1 MTAPARTAR
10 AAPGKESALSRALST
25 HEDAQTFSASRS
37 GVNGSA
43 PIAGDSFLHGH
54 EATALSWLMNGGAEA
69 RKELAEFTEQHF
81 VMPANRSIFRAYCA
95 IANVGTETVP
105 DALAE
110 ELNRTGELAA
120 VGGKPAMISLWLQ
133 NPRPAQV
140 RYAVSEI
147 CRHHLQRRQAQ
158 LAERMLRRDVTPEQA
173 CAELQAI
180 ISDEQ
185 RDDRAELET
194 ILASRRFDAENPPLP
209 ALPRFKV
216 ENAVIST
223 PANLTAIQAQ
233 AKSGKTAFLT
243 GMMGAT
249 MAPTGDCLGVTAD
262 NPHGLAVVH
271 LDTEQSPAD
280 HHAVLA
286 GALRRAGRT
295 SRPDWLRSY
304 RLADVPLAIRQQIIV
319 FEMERAAKEC
329 GGVYCLLLDGVAD
342 FCVDP
347 NDPAEAFPF
356 VDDLH
361 QLAIRFETS
370 IVAVIHENPSS
381 ELGKTR
387 GHLGSQ
393 LERKAET
400 NLRLSKDGDGVT
412 TVFADRARH
421 AHIPKEHGSRFV
433 WSEEERMH
441 VSTDA
446 PAKGRPKAFE
456 PDEIL
461 ELMGG
466 EWMTFAEAFA
476 RCSEGGGWKQTSFK
490 HAWKQLKTSGQLVES
505 VMEKGKWGSKC
516 S

>member
-1 MTAPARTAR
+1 MSATAVR
-10 AAPGKESALSRALST
+10 AGPEKERALFGSALSRKRSTDLST
-25 HEDAQTFSASRS
+25 TDAYNGTAPAASKEKPEPHS
-37 GVNGSA
+37 DEAEQGLLGSA
-43 PIAGDSFLHGH
+43 LIDPDVLALCEGTLGSRDFYVPAHQTIYTVLVELRNAGQAIDLI
-54 EATALSWLMNGGAEA
+54 T
-69 RKELAEFTEQHF
+69 FTQTL
-81 VMPANRSIFRAYCA
+81 RDR
-95 IANVGTETVP
+95 NVL
-105 DALAE
+105 D
-110 ELNRTGELAA
+110 A
-120 VGGKPAMISLWLQ
+120 VGGASFITSLFTFVPTAANL
-133 NPRPAQV
+133 PYYLDIV
-140 RYAVSEI
+140 REKSARRTAIREAESVIIHARDESSEFEVEDS
-147 CRHHLQRRQAQ
+147 A
-158 LAERMLRRDVTPEQA
+158 ATE
-173 CAELQAI
+173 
-180 ISDEQ
+180 S
-185 RDDRAELET
+185 AELET
-194 ILASRRFDAENPPLP
+194 TLASRRFDVNDPPP
-209 ALPRFKV
+209 IAVPRFKL
-216 ENAVIST
+216 EDAIIST
-223 PANLTAIQAQ
+223 PGNLTAIQAQ
-233 AKSGKTAFLT
+233 AKGGKTAFLA

-280 HHAVLA
+280 HHAVVA
-286 GALRRAGRT
+286 GALQRAGRT
-295 SRPDWLRSY
+295 SPPDWLRSY
-304 RLADVPLAIRQQIIV
+304 RLADVPLAIRQQIIP

-329 GGVYCLLLDGVAD
+329 GGVYCLLLDGGAD
-342 FCVDP
+342 FIIDP
-347 NDPAEAFPF
+347 NDSAEAFTF

-400 NLRLSKDGDGVT
+400 NLRLFKDGDGIT
-412 TVFADRARH
+412 TVFAERARH

-433 WSEEERMH
+433 WSDEKRMH

-466 EWMTFAEAFA
+466 ECLTFAEAFA
-476 RCSEGGGWKQTSFK
+476 RCSEEGGWKQTTFK

-505 VMEKGKWGSKC
+505 VMEKGKWGSKR